1 MKRSQTYQISQRA
14 IADLK
19 SSIYA
24 LLELQNGMG
33 MKNSEIGRAL
43 GIYTGHEGHEG
54 HISRTLL
61 AIMEE
66 EGVVKQNDDKSWV
79 LLN

>member
-1 MKRSQTYQISQRA
+1 MGKSQAYQISQKA

-19 SSIYA
+19 FAIYMI
-24 LLELQNGMG
+24 LELHNGDG
-33 MKNSEIGRAL
+33 LKNSEIGRAL
-43 GIYTGHEGHEG
+43 GIYTGHEG

-66 EGVVKQNDDKSWV
+66 EGVVQQNEDKTWILS
-79 LLN
+79 